1 MATFDGLLSNRTL
14 MASKEIPGVR
24 SSVFIRQDSSNTSLS
39 LGFDPHQD
47 GLNLQFVEPLED
59 RYKCVTCSFVLCNPY
74 QTGCGHRFCE
84 NCIADLIES
93 NPIGFCPIGHEEIH
107 PNLIFKDNCCKREVW
122 NLMVYC
128 KNAPDCSVTVSF
140 GRLGDHLKKCQFET
154 VTCVNGCDAT
164 LRRKDLIDH
173 LQTVCEYR
181 EEACQYCKV
190 TLVFKNIK
198 EHEVVTCPKYP
209 INCTNNCGE
218 SFIRSELD
226 THLTICPESEVEC
239 SYKKYGCHARE
250 KRRKIVEHEHSCLN
264 EHLLLVVRN
273 NNKLEG
279 QIPLFHNTHRCP
291 VIHYIL
297 DLQKTLCDRNHIISQ
312 LEEQINKLDSKVAQL
327 SELISKN
334 DDEVVRTQKILAGH
348 ADKII
353 TIEQQSQQFCRRLDQ
368 ERNNE
373 VAALKEVIHVLKEK
387 VECAEN
393 NIASLV
399 SFEPCLKQHESLLS
413 AHKKLLEETN
423 ERFRVLEATGYN
435 GKLIWKISN
444 YRRRKQEAAEGMAV
458 SLFSQPFYTSRCG
471 YRLCARAYLNGDGAG
486 KGTHLSLFFVVMK
499 GEFDSL
505 LTWPFKQK
513 VTLTL
518 LDQSP
523 KKHHIVD
530 LFKADANSTS
540 FKRPVSEMNIASG
553 CPRFVSHAVLEGGKT
568 GTFIKDDTLFIKVSV
583 DLTDLEDQ

>member
-14 MASKEIPGVR
+14 MASKEVPVVR

-47 GLNLQFVEPLED
+47 GLNLQFVESLED
-59 RYKCVTCSFVLCNPY
+59 RYKCVSCSFVLCNPY

-93 NPIGFCPIGHEEIH
+93 KPIGICPIDHEGII
-107 PNLIFKDNCCKREVW
+107 PNL
-122 NLMVYC
+122 
-128 KNAPDCSVTVSF
+128 
-140 GRLGDHLKKCQFET
+140 DHLKKCQFET
-154 VTCVNGCDAT
+154 VACVNGCDAT

-198 EHEVVTCPKYP
+198 EHEVIACPKYP

-226 THLTICPESEVEC
+226 AHLTICPESEVEC

-250 KRRKIVEHEHSCLN
+250 KRRKIVEHENSCLN

-279 QIPLFHNTHRCP
+279 Q
-291 VIHYIL
+291 IL

-353 TIEQQSQQFCRRLDQ
+353 TIEQHSQQFCRRLDQ

-373 VAALKEVIHVLKEK
+373 VAALKEVIHILKEK

-435 GKLIWKISN
+435 GKLIWKICN

-518 LDQSP
+518 LDQGP

>member
-1 MATFDGLLSNRTL
+1 MAKFDGLMSNRTL
-14 MASKEIPGVR
+14 MASKESPDVR
-24 SSVFIRQDSSNTSLS
+24 SNMFIRQDSSNTSLS

-59 RYKCVTCSFVLCNPY
+59 RYKCATCSFVLCNPY

-84 NCIADLIES
+84 NCIADLIETK
-93 NPIGFCPIGHEEIH
+93 PIAVCPIDHEGII
-107 PNLIFKDNCCKREVW
+107 PNWIFRDNCCKREVW

-128 KNAPDCSVTVSF
+128 KNAPDCNVTVSF
-140 GRLGDHLKKCQFET
+140 GRLGDHE
-154 VTCVNGCDAT
+154 VT
-164 LRRKDLIDH
+164 
-173 LQTVCEYR
+173 
-181 EEACQYCKV
+181 
-190 TLVFKNIK
+190 
-198 EHEVVTCPKYP
+198 TCPKYP
-209 INCTNNCGE
+209 IHCTNNCGG
-218 SFIRSELD
+218 SFMRSELD
-226 THLTICPESEVEC
+226 AHLTICPEAEVEC
-239 SYKKYGCHARE
+239 NYRKYGCHARE
-250 KRRKIVEHEHSCLN
+250 KRRKIKEHEHSCLN
-264 EHLLLVVRN
+264 EHLLLVVKN

-279 QIPLFHNTHRCP
+279 QVMAPNINLLMKLQIF
-291 VIHYIL
+291 
-297 DLQKTLCDRNHIISQ
+297 DLQKTLCERNHIITQ
-312 LEEQINKLDSKVAQL
+312 LEEQINKLDIKVAQL

-334 DDEVVRTQKILAGH
+334 DDEVAKTQKILAGH

-353 TIEQQSQQFCRRLDQ
+353 TIEQHSQQLCRRLDQ

-373 VAALKEVIHVLKEK
+373 VATLKEVIHVLKEK

-399 SFEPCLKQHESLLS
+399 SFEPCLKQHELLLN
-413 AHKKLLEETN
+413 AHKKLLEKTN
-423 ERFRVLEATGYN
+423 ERFRVLEAAGYN
-435 GKLIWKISN
+435 GKLIWKICN
-444 YRRRKQEAAEGMAV
+444 YRRRKQEAAEGTAL

-486 KGTHLSLFFVVMK
+486 KGTHVSLFFVVMK
-499 GEFDSL
+499 GEYDSL
-505 LTWPFKQK
+505 LMWPFKQK

-523 KKHHIVD
+523 KKHHLIE

-553 CPRFVSHAVLEGGKT
+553 CPRFVSHAILEGGKT
-568 GTFIKDDTLFIKVSV
+568 GTYIKDDTLFIKVIV

>member
-1 MATFDGLLSNRTL
+1 MSNRTL
-14 MASKEIPGVR
+14 MASKESPDVR
-24 SSVFIRQDSSNTSLS
+24 SNMFIRQDSSNTSLS

-59 RYKCVTCSFVLCNPY
+59 RYKCATCSFVLCNPY

-84 NCIADLIES
+84 NCIADLIETK
-93 NPIGFCPIGHEEIH
+93 PIAVCPIDHEGII
-107 PNLIFKDNCCKREVW
+107 PNWIFRDNCCKREVW

-128 KNAPDCSVTVSF
+128 KNAPDCNVTVSF

-154 VTCVNGCDAT
+154 VACINGCDAI

-190 TLVFKNIK
+190 NLVFKNIK
-198 EHEVVTCPKYP
+198 DHEVTTCPKYP
-209 INCTNNCGE
+209 IHCTNNCGG
-218 SFIRSELD
+218 SFMRSELD
-226 THLTICPESEVEC
+226 AHLTICPEAEVEC
-239 SYKKYGCHARE
+239 NYRKYGCHARE
-250 KRRKIVEHEHSCLN
+250 KRRKIKEHEHSCLN
-264 EHLLLVVRN
+264 EHLLLVVKN

-279 QIPLFHNTHRCP
+279 QVMAPNINLLMKLQIF
-291 VIHYIL
+291 
-297 DLQKTLCDRNHIISQ
+297 DLQKTLCERNHIITQ
-312 LEEQINKLDSKVAQL
+312 LEEQINKLDIKVAQL

-334 DDEVVRTQKILAGH
+334 DDEVAKTQKILAGH

-353 TIEQQSQQFCRRLDQ
+353 TIEQHSQQLCRRLDQ

-373 VAALKEVIHVLKEK
+373 VATLKEVIHVLKEK

-399 SFEPCLKQHESLLS
+399 SFEPCLKQHELLLN
-413 AHKKLLEETN
+413 AHKKLLEKTN
-423 ERFRVLEATGYN
+423 ERFRVLEAAGYN
-435 GKLIWKISN
+435 GKLIWKICN
-444 YRRRKQEAAEGMAV
+444 YRRRKQEAAEGTAL

-486 KGTHLSLFFVVMK
+486 KGTHVSLFFVVMK
-499 GEFDSL
+499 GEYDSL
-505 LTWPFKQK
+505 LMWPFKQK

-523 KKHHIVD
+523 KKHHLIE

-553 CPRFVSHAVLEGGKT
+553 CPRFVSHAILEGGKT
-568 GTFIKDDTLFIKVSV
+568 GTYIKDDTLFIKVIV